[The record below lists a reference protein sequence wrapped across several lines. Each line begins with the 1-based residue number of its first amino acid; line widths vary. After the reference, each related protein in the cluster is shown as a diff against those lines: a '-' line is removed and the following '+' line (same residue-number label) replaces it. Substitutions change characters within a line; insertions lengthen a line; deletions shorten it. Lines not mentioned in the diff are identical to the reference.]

1 MLLMMSSMM
10 LNAATDSDELA
21 SIAPE
26 EGCYASLRDYLFK
39 KKTMFDDTDVMGG
52 DEGDQGD
59 QEPEEPEVQEPEDS
73 EDETPTEDTSD
84 AEVAPSEDDTDTEV
98 APDVTNDAEVAPEKE
113 EPEVAPEGV
122 LGVDDDGSMS
132 GPAPVIS
139 PEEQA
144 AIDEAE
150 QNPDVALI
158 LQNFEDEDDFDEE
171 ALIGSLL
178 GAGVAAGLAALL
190 AKKFMDMKKKKQA
203 GNVTVDGQPK
213 VTADDKTLNRV
224 QSGKIGTTD
233 DLTPKRPV
241 SVRPVSVTDLPESNL
256 RPGGTAEV
264 VKSDKPGLL
273 KDNAKAIG
281 KELKG
286 LNEKGIVKPSDVAK
300 ATKYQRQAAA
310 QTPLPA
316 GAKDPLAALRARL
329 AEKGQQGLPLAV
341 DKEPSPLEKALA
353 KQKAKVDAAAPPLPR
368 RALAADDAEQARLK
382 TLAAENAKKKA
393 ARKTPKP
400 ARKFV
405 GKYGV
410 KG

>member
-1 MLLMMSSMM
+1 MIKKMYSVLMLLMMSSMM

-52 DEGDQGD
+52 DEDDQGD
-59 QEPEEPEVQEPEDS
+59 QSEQEPEEPEAQEPESS

-84 AEVAPSEDDTDTEV
+84 TEVASSEDDTDNEEV
-98 APDVTNDAEVAPEKE
+98 APDTSDDEEVAPEKE

-139 PEEQA
+139 LEEQA
-144 AIDEAE
+144 AMDEAE

-171 ALIGSLL
+171 ALIGALL
-178 GAGVAAGLAALL
+178 GAGVAAGIAALL
-190 AKKFMDMKKKKQA
+190 AKKFMDMKKKESVGNLDEQA
-203 GNVTVDGQPK
+203 K

-224 QSGKIGTTD
+224 QSGKIGITD

-256 RPGGTAEV
+256 PRGGTAEV
-264 VKSDKPGLL
+264 VKSDKPDLL
-273 KDNAKAIG
+273 KENAKAIG
-281 KELKG
+281 KELKSFKPADG
-286 LNEKGIVKPSDVAK
+286 QNIEPSAVKK
-300 ATKYQRQAAA
+300 AYERKAPTQA
-310 QTPLPA
+310 TT
-316 GAKDPLAALRARL
+316 GVEAKDPLAKIRAQIAKNK
-329 AEKGQQGLPLAV
+329 AEKSTRSKIAGAGLGSS
-341 DKEPSPLEKALA
+341 ELEETLK
-353 KQKAKVDAAAPPLPR
+353 KQKVKADAVAPVSAR
-368 RALAADDAEQARLK
+368 RNSVADDQNQLK
-382 TLAAENAKKKA
+382 ASRKA
-393 ARKTPKP
+393 VNDSKPVRKYK
-400 ARKFV
+400 
-405 GKYGV
+405 
-410 KG
+410 